1 MDGLEDPLMPAR
13 LRFPMVAA
21 SVNYSQE
28 QPSELRPFVLRG
40 APMVRPS
47 EVRHRTP
54 AHQTRVP
61 QPTTLD
67 NRVNDD
73 SYSVP
78 DD

>member
-1 MDGLEDPLMPAR
+1 MDGFEDPLMPAR

-21 SVNYSQE
+21 SVDRSDE

-40 APMVRPS
+40 APVITPR
-47 EVRHRTP
+47 EIRHRTP
-54 AHQTRVP
+54 AHQTTIP

-67 NRVNDD
+67 NRVQDD